1 MNSLA
6 PLLNLKKHFRKLLI
20 ILGIAFLGGMVFM
33 NLKVLSHPPLY
44 NPYVIYALQYIMI
57 FATGLLIYIG
67 YRRYNQT
74 VNKFKDSDDLNLKRI
89 QYIKANRFQNNL
101 VFIAFAVNVLAMYL
115 TFNRVFLFLATVCL
129 VINFI
134 YMPSEVKFTSDFVEQ
149 IDEER
154 YETEINPQDS
164 NNINQNFES

>member
-1 MNSLA
+1 
-6 PLLNLKKHFRKLLI
+6 
-20 ILGIAFLGGMVFM
+20 
-33 NLKVLSHPPLY
+33 
-44 NPYVIYALQYIMI
+44 MI
-57 FATGLLIYIG
+57 FATGLLIYLG